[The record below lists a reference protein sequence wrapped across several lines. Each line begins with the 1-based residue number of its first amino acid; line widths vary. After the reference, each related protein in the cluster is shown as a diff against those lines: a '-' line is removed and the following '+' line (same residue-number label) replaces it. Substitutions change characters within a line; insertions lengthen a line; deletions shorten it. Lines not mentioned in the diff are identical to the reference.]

1 MSASE
6 SEDDL
11 PLARRTVPAAAT
23 AQAGPSGPAAA
34 PQNGGLP
41 KLAAPAAAA
50 NGAAKPAAH
59 LVQGRQVVS
68 DSDSEDEVP
77 LAARSAA
84 VVAAAK
90 PAAPAAAKPA
100 APAAAKPAVPK
111 PAAAAA
117 AAAAPKPAAP
127 KRPGGLFD
135 DAVQLPAAP
144 RPKAKAPAPAVA
156 PKPTAVAAGLESDSD
171 EDQPL
176 AARKAKMTPGG
187 RQLGSVGWW

>member
-100 APAAAKPAVPK
+100 APAAAKPA
-111 PAAAAA
+111 AA

-156 PKPTAVAAGLESDSD
+156 RKPTAVAAGLESDSD

>member
-41 KLAAPAAAA
+41 KPAAPAAAA

-84 VVAAAK
+84 VAAAAAK

-100 APAAAKPAVPK
+100 APAAAKPAGPK
-111 PAAAAA
+111 PA

-144 RPKAKAPAPAVA
+144 RPKAKAPAPPVA